1 MRALP
6 HSVSWILHQ
15 ATTDPQ
21 LCQRILDTFGEV
33 WVSLLWGHCFF
44 LLGPCLHKVLS
55 VPSKSLFPQS
65 CVSSSSSMG
74 GVNGD
79 LLQEGLCH
87 TQVCCTQ
94 SPCPCGRPLLTC
106 TSTGDAQTL
115 EGRSG
120 LVSVEYPG
128 ANKVLSEPSKCLWWV
143 WGLILNVIS
152 PLLLSCWVFS
162 FALGQG
168 YIFLGGIQHS
178 PDNGCSAMSCNF
190 GVLAGEDELT
200 SFYSAI
206 LNVHLVKA
214 MVLSVVMY
222 GYESWTIKKVEHWR
236 IDAFELLSWRRLL
249 RVSWTAR
256 RSNTVLVT
264 KHGATLGASWSP
276 WSKESNSGTGCRNQ
290 LVPGDAMSV
299 SFQFQVWLITNGPD
313 LYTLQ
318 TFQVLCK
325 QDQKKKNEFLSS
337 VLVGNCSSWHSL
349 DSTNIFF

>member
-1 MRALP
+1 MCALP
-6 HSVSWILHQ
+6 HSVSWILQQ

-21 LCQRILDTFGEV
+21 LCQRLLDTWGQV
-33 WVSLLWGHCFF
+33 WVSLLRGHCFF

-65 CVSSSSSMG
+65 CVSSGSSMG

-120 LVSVEYPG
+120 SVSVEYPG
-128 ANKVLSEPSKCLWWV
+128 VHKVLFEPSKCLWWV
-143 WGLILNVIS
+143 WGLTLNAIS

-206 LNVHLVKA
+206 LNVHLFKA

-222 GYESWTIKKVEHWR
+222 GYKSWTIKKAEHWR
-236 IDAFELLSWRRLL
+236 IDAFELFSWRRLL
-249 RVSWTAR
+249 RVSWTAM

-264 KHGATLGASWSP
+264 KTVLAPLGHGHHEAKSQIQGLVAEISSSQEMLCLSP
-276 WSKESNSGTGCRNQ
+276 FSFRSDSLLMALIYTHCKHSKYCANRIKKRKMNSYH
-290 LVPGDAMSV
+290 
-299 SFQFQVWLITNGPD
+299 
-313 LYTLQ
+313 LY
-318 TFQVLCK
+318 
-325 QDQKKKNEFLSS
+325 
-337 VLVGNCSSWHSL
+337 
-349 DSTNIFF
+349 